1 LSLTCIKVKDL
12 KKSYGSLQAVDGIS
26 FEVRPGEIYGLLG
39 PNGAGKTTTIEML
52 VDLRTRDSGT
62 VDILG
67 YDPQVAPEK
76 VKSGIGVQLQS
87 PAMFPRLTV
96 LELVELFASFYQDP
110 LPVDE
115 VIEMVGLTEK
125 KKAQSR
131 KLSGGQMH
139 RLAIALA
146 IVSNGRIIF
155 LDEPTTGLDPQAR
168 RNLWEVI
175 LGLKKSGKAVFLT
188 THYMDEAEKLCDW
201 VAIVDQGRI
210 IAEGHPETLIDEH
223 FKERALEFEQP
234 AYVNE
239 KRLEKLTGVKKIVTD
254 GDLVTLYTE
263 TVSQTIAELFDLA
276 KETGQPVNDIAVR
289 RSTLE
294 DLFLKLTGR
303 RIRE

>member
-1 LSLTCIKVKDL
+1 LTCIKVKDL

>member
-1 LSLTCIKVKDL
+1 MTCIKVKDL

>member
-1 LSLTCIKVKDL
+1 MTCIKVKDL

-52 VDLRTRDSGT
+52 VGLRTRDSGT

-234 AYVNE
+234 AYVDE

>member
-1 LSLTCIKVKDL
+1 MSLTCIKVKDL

-52 VDLRTRDSGT
+52 VGLRTRDSGT

-263 TVSQTIAELFDLA
+263 TVSQTIA
-276 KETGQPVNDIAVR
+276 
-289 RSTLE
+289 
-294 DLFLKLTGR
+294 
-303 RIRE
+303 

>member
-1 LSLTCIKVKDL
+1 MTCIKVKDL

-263 TVSQTIAELFDLA
+263 TVLQTIAELFDLA

>member
-1 LSLTCIKVKDL
+1 MTCIKVKDL

-52 VDLRTRDSGT
+52 VGLRTRDSGT

>member
-1 LSLTCIKVKDL
+1 MACIKVKNL
-12 KKSYGSLQAVDGIS
+12 RKSYGSLRAVDGIS

-52 VDLRTRDSGT
+52 VGLRTRDSGT

-67 YDPQVAPEK
+67 YDPQVTPEK
-76 VKSGIGVQLQS
+76 VKMDIGVQLQS
-87 PAMFPRLTV
+87 PAVFPRLTV
-96 LELVELFASFYQDP
+96 LELVELFASFYRDP
-110 LPVDE
+110 LPADQ
-115 VIEMVGLTEK
+115 VIEMVGLTDK
-125 KKAQSR
+125 KKAQSK

-175 LGLKKSGKAVFLT
+175 LELKKSGKAVFLT

-234 AYVNE
+234 AYANDQ
-239 KRLEKLTGVKKIVTD
+239 RLEKLIGVKKMITD

-263 TVSQTIAELFDLA
+263 TVSQTIAELFELA
-276 KETGQPVNDIAVR
+276 KETGQSVNDIVVR

>member
-1 LSLTCIKVKDL
+1 MACIKVKDL
-12 KKSYGSLQAVDGIS
+12 KKSYGSLRAVDGIS

-52 VDLRTRDSGT
+52 VGLRTRDSGT

-67 YDPQVAPEK
+67 HDPQAAPEK
-76 VKSGIGVQLQS
+76 VKMEIGVQLQS
-87 PAMFPRLTV
+87 PAVFPRLTV
-96 LELVELFASFYQDP
+96 SELVQLFASFYRDP
-110 LPVDE
+110 IPADE

-125 KKAQSR
+125 KNVQSK

-234 AYVNE
+234 AYTND
-239 KRLEKLTGVKKIVTD
+239 KRLEKLTGVKKMITD

-263 TVSQTIAELFDLA
+263 TVSQTIAELFELA
-276 KETGQPVNDIAVR
+276 KETGHPVNDIAVR

>member
-1 LSLTCIKVKDL
+1 MTCIKVKDL

-234 AYVNE
+234 AYVDE

>member
-1 LSLTCIKVKDL
+1 LTCIKVKDL

-52 VDLRTRDSGT
+52 VGLRTRDSGT